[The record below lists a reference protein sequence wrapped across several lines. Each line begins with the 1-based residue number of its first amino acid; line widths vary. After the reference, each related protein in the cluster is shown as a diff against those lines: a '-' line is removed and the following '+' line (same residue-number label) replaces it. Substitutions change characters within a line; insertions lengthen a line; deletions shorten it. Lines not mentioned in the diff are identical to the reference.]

1 MGQQLVVT
9 EGVYSMDGNSAPLA
23 EIQHIARRHHAWLL
37 VDDAHGIGVT
47 GDEGGHLLATGVKP
61 ELLVVTFGKGFGV
74 SGAAV
79 LCLESVAIICCNSP
93 VIWFTAP
100 VCRPPRRRR

>member
-1 MGQQLVVT
+1 
-9 EGVYSMDGNSAPLA
+9 MDGDSAPLA

-47 GDEGGHLLATGVKP
+47 GDEGRGTCWQRGVKP

-79 LCLESVAIICCNSP
+79 LCWKASQIICCNLL